1 MTNTE
6 FNVLM
11 KESKSI
17 GPDGLSFNENFNT
30 TPEGFAPSIDP
41 GEESNDTVLAPVP
54 GSTIR
59 KPRTCFGVCYAVTGM
74 DQNVKDFWL
83 TSDINAPLWRRILY
97 PPSGSK
103 ALLNGIEVDYFKL
116 YKLPNKDVEQG
127 NDMV

>member
-1 MTNTE
+1 M
-6 FNVLM
+6 
-11 KESKSI
+11 

-74 DQNVKDFWL
+74 DQWL
-83 TSDINAPLWRRILY
+83 AVIKETMASRIAPDIMCIRLHQEYQQITVGKEMLKTFGLQAI
-97 PPSGSK
+97 
-103 ALLNGIEVDYFKL
+103 
-116 YKLPNKDVEQG
+116 
-127 NDMV
+127 